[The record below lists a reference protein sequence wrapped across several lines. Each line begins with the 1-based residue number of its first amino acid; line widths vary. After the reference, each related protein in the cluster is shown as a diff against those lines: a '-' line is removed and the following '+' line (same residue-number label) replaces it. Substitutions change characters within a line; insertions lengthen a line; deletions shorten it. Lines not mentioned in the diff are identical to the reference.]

1 MTSRLTQKLLLQAIS
16 ELSAKDKALAR
27 IVKQYGPPPMWGRK
41 AGFAA
46 MLKIILEQQVS
57 LISAQAVF
65 EKLENKVDEVSP
77 EQIQALTTDGLR
89 KLGFTRQKAGYCYGL
104 AEQILSGELDLEK
117 LKAMD
122 DETAY
127 NTLLKIKGIGPWTA
141 NIYLLMALRRPDV
154 WPDGDLALAESAR
167 RIKKLKQRPSYERLS
182 KMARKWKPWRSVAAR
197 ILWHAYLEE
206 NRTSAS

>member
-1 MTSRLTQKLLLQAIS
+1 MTSRLTHKLLLQAVS
-16 ELSAKDKALAR
+16 ELSAKDKALAL
-27 IVKQYGPPPMWGRK
+27 IVKQHGPPPMWGRK
-41 AGFAA
+41 ANFAA
-46 MLKIILEQQVS
+46 LLKIILEQQVS

-65 EKLENKVDEVSP
+65 EKLERKVDEVSP
-77 EQIQALTTDGLR
+77 GQIQALSIDGLR
-89 KLGFTRQKAGYCYGL
+89 KLGFTRQKAGYCHGL

-117 LKAMD
+117 LKTMD
-122 DETAY
+122 DAAAH

-167 RIKKLKQRPSYERLS
+167 RIKKLKQRPSYEHLN

-197 ILWHAYLEE
+197 LLWHAYLEE
-206 NRTSAS
+206 NRTSTS